1 MSSANLKI
9 RIPGVVGCRSAA
21 VTMNE
26 AGPSPEPRITLA
38 FTAATVEQRRAFPGI
53 SRTVKVLT
61 VKPDSVQHH
70 QNNDSRLCFLRV
82 GYVASYLS
90 NVVYFTHHTPASNAL
105 AEGDPVRILPRTS
118 ESNN

>member
-1 MSSANLKI
+1 
-9 RIPGVVGCRSAA
+9 
-21 VTMNE
+21 MNE

-53 SRTVKVLT
+53 SRTVKVLA

-70 QNNDSRLCFLRV
+70 QNNDSRLCFLHV
-82 GYVASYLS
+82 GYVASYLP
-90 NVVYFTHHTPASNAL
+90 NVYFTHHTPASSAL